1 MVSLELRWVGATLD
15 PTYALPEAWAMAKPS
30 KVFDRVMEREGTISF
45 LDFERLLLALGFKH
59 DRTSGSHRIYVHP
72 RATRPLSVQPR
83 GKDAKPYQV
92 RQLHAMIEEF
102 GLKL

>member
-1 MVSLELRWVGATLD
+1 
-15 PTYALPEAWAMAKPS
+15 MAKPS
-30 KVFDRVMEREGTISF
+30 KTLDQVMGSQGTVSF
-45 LDFERLLLALGFKH
+45 RDFERLLLALGFRH

-72 RATRPLSVQPR
+72 QAKRPLSVQPR

-92 RQLHAMIEEF
+92 RQLRAMIEEF

>member
-1 MVSLELRWVGATLD
+1 MAR
-15 PTYALPEAWAMAKPS
+15 PTKI
-30 KVFDRVMEREGTISF
+30 FDRVIAGGGAITF
-45 LDFERLLLALGFKH
+45 PDFERLLIALGFEH

-72 RATRPLSVQPR
+72 RATRPLSVQPG

-92 RQLHAMIEEF
+92 RQLRAIIQEF